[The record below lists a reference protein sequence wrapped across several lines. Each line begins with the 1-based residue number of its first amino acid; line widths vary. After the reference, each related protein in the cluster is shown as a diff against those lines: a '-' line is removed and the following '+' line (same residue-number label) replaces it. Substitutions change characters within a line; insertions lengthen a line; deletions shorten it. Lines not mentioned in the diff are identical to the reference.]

1 MLGELWNARRLRGW
15 LSGRMPRPWVL
26 EITTTPASASLRTAS
41 PQAKAPPPN
50 HSSGRLACF
59 SR

>member
-26 EITTTPASASLRTAS
+26 EITATPASASLRTAS